1 MSERATI
8 AFLTGCMFVV
18 GLHLRSA
25 GRLLVEGWSGPYRQV
40 ESTTETLRGRPTT
53 DVEQMSV
60 AGRAA
65 QDSEWK
71 PGRVSGL

>member
-18 GLHLRSA
+18 GLHLRST

-40 ESTTETLRGRPTT
+40 EATTEMRHVPPAT
-53 DVEQMSV
+53 DVESMSV
-60 AGRAA
+60 AGREAA
-65 QDSEWK
+65 EHEWK
-71 PGRVSGL
+71 PGQVPGL